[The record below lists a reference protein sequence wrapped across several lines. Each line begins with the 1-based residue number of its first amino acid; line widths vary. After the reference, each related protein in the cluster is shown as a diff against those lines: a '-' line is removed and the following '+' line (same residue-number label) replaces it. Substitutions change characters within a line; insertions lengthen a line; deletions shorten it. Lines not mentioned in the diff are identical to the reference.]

1 MKHWLHKLWAPL
13 LFVSYV
19 VLGIAIHGDYG
30 VSWDESISRQNG
42 LVNLR
47 HVNQRFFPPVT
58 RPVLTQ
64 VPDLDDWPDRDYGVA
79 FELPVEALDQ
89 WMGNDV
95 DQSFRLRHLATFL
108 VFAAGVAALYRA
120 AVSIRGSQLMG
131 LAAALMMVLS
141 PRMFA
146 ESFYNSKDVVFMAA
160 CAMAIATM
168 SQLLRRRT
176 LPLALLH
183 GFVCALAIDIRVMGI
198 VLPAVTLV
206 AWMVMVLQG
215 NERWPRALALAGT
228 YLLALMAFVYA
239 MFPFLWPHPLEN
251 FAAVFGNMS
260 RFRWD
265 GEVLFKGRYVL
276 AEQLPWTYIPVWIG
290 VTTPLP
296 VLGLFVAGTAM
307 TLAALWHR
315 RWRLWC
321 GHAEMMDLVCLA
333 LLVGPIAAVVAL
345 HSVLYDGW
353 RQLYFV
359 YPALVL
365 LAVRGLDGVLKALG
379 GRVLLRRLALAGLAA
394 AAFWQAQWMVQAH
407 PLQNVFFN
415 GFVHGPWKD
424 RFDLDYWGLGN
435 REALEAI
442 LARDPSPFITVGP
455 GSRTELAESLPLVD
469 KKHKD
474 RLIVVGPEITPK
486 YVVTN
491 YRLVRDRSDSQWLK
505 DHDLFWQKKIGDQ
518 VILSVF
524 RLRDLSRATPV
535 SRSSRPY
542 TPEELLQLKM
552 ELNGRRVVQGSSLV
566 DVTLVNDSDIRFS
579 ALSATGNQLALTWRF
594 LDAQGN
600 PVTPWDGRMDLPVD
614 VPPRSRL
621 PLTIAFDPG
630 VYLEG
635 RPLQVD
641 LFQTGRF
648 WAHEAGAP
656 LAILPPDRKTVV
668 P

>member
-1 MKHWLHKLWAPL
+1 MNAGWHRWWTLL
-13 LFVSYV
+13 LFAAYV
-19 VLGIAIHGDYG
+19 LLGIAIHGDYG

-58 RPVLTQ
+58 RPVLTE

-89 WMGNDV
+89 WMHNDV

-108 VFAAGVAALYRA
+108 FFAAGVAALYLA
-120 AVSIRGSQLMG
+120 AVSIRGSRWMG
-131 LAAALMMVLS
+131 VAAAAMLVLS

-146 ESFYNSKDVVFMAA
+146 ESFYNSKDVLFMAA
-160 CAMAIATM
+160 CAMGLASM
-168 SQLLRRRT
+168 SQLLRRRS
-176 LPLALLH
+176 LPLAVLH
-183 GFVCALAIDIRVMGI
+183 GFLCALAIDIRVMGI
-198 VLPAVTLV
+198 VLPAVTLG
-206 AWMVMVLQG
+206 AWTVMVLQR
-215 NERWPRALALAGT
+215 NERWPRALAVAGV
-228 YLLALMAFVYA
+228 YLLSLAAFVYA

-251 FAAVFGNMS
+251 FAAVFANMS

-265 GEVLFKGRYVL
+265 GEVLFRGHFIP
-276 AEQLPWTYIPVWIG
+276 AEQLPWSYVPVWIG

-296 VLGLFVAGTAM
+296 VLGLFVVGAGT
-307 TLAALWHR
+307 TLAALWRR

-321 GHAEMMDLVCLA
+321 GHGEMMDLVCLA
-333 LLVGPIAAVVAL
+333 LLVGPVTAVIVL

-359 YPALVL
+359 YPALLL
-365 LAVRGLDGVLKALG
+365 LAVRGLDGLLAALR
-379 GRVLLRRLALAGLAA
+379 GRRWWRGALVAGLALAAL
-394 AAFWQAQWMVQAH
+394 WQVHWMVRAH
-407 PLQNVFFN
+407 PLQNVYFN
-415 GFVHGPWKD
+415 RFVHGPWKD

-442 LARDPSPFITVGP
+442 LARDPSPFVTVGP
-455 GSRTELAESLPLVD
+455 GSRTELEAAMPLVD
-469 KKHKD
+469 KAHRD
-474 RLIVVGPEITPK
+474 RMIVVGPGITPM

-491 YRLVRDRSDSQWLK
+491 YRLVRDRSDAQWLK

-518 VILSVF
+518 VILSVY
-524 RLRDLSRATPV
+524 RLRDRSKATPM

-542 TPEELLQLKM
+542 TPEEILGLRL
-552 ELNGRRVVQGSSLV
+552 ELNGRRVVQGHSEV
-566 DVTLVNDSDIRFS
+566 DVTLVNDSDVRFS
-579 ALSATGNQLALTWRF
+579 ALSGTGNQLALTWRF
-594 LDAQGN
+594 LDAQGQA
-600 PVTPWDGRMDLPVD
+600 VSGWDGRMDLPVD
-614 VPPRSRL
+614 VLPHGRL
-621 PLTIAFDPG
+621 RLTIPFDAG
-630 VYLEG
+630 VYLED

-641 LFQTGRF
+641 LFQTSRF

-656 LAILPPDRKTVV
+656 LAILPPERKTVV

>member
-1 MKHWLHKLWAPL
+1 MFL
-13 LFVSYV
+13 LFAGYV

-89 WMGNDV
+89 WLGNDV
-95 DQSFRLRHLATFL
+95 DQSFRLRHLMTFL
-108 VFAAGVAALYRA
+108 FFAAGVAALFGA
-120 AVSIRGSQLMG
+120 AVSIRGSPLMG
-131 LAAALMMVLS
+131 LAAAAMMVLS

-168 SQLLRRRT
+168 SLLLRRRT
-176 LPLALLH
+176 LPLAMLH
-183 GFVCALAIDIRVMGI
+183 GVVCALAIDIRVMGI
-198 VLPAVTLV
+198 VLPAVTLG
-206 AWMVMVLQG
+206 AWCVMVLQG
-215 NERWPRALALAGT
+215 NERWPRALALAGA
-228 YLLALMAFVYA
+228 YLLILMACVYA

-251 FAAVFGNMS
+251 FASVFHNMS

-265 GEVLFKGRYVL
+265 GEVLFKGHFIP

-296 VLGLFVAGTAM
+296 VLGLFAVGAAM
-307 TLAALWHR
+307 TLAALGRR
-315 RWRLWC
+315 RWRLWV
-321 GHAEMMDLVCLA
+321 GHGEMMDLVCLA
-333 LLVGPIAAVVAL
+333 LLAGPISAVIVL

-379 GRVLLRRLALAGLAA
+379 NRELLRRLALAGLAGMA
-394 AAFWQAQWMVQAH
+394 LWQAQWMVRAH

-415 GFVHGPWKD
+415 GFVHGAWKD

-442 LARDPSPFITVGP
+442 LARDPGPFITVGP

-469 KKHKD
+469 KRHRE
-474 RLIVVGPEITPK
+474 RLIVVGPEATPM

-491 YRLVRDRSDSQWLK
+491 YRLVRDRSDAQWLR

-518 VILSVF
+518 VILSVY
-524 RLRDLSRATPV
+524 RLRDLSKATPIT
-535 SRSSRPY
+535 RSLRPY
-542 TPEELLQLKM
+542 TPEEILQLKL
-552 ELNGRRVVQGSSLV
+552 EVGTRRVVRGASFV

-594 LDAQGN
+594 LDTQGK

-614 VPPRSRL
+614 VMPHSRQSL
-621 PLTIAFDPG
+621 VITFDPG

-635 RPLQVD
+635 QPLQFD

-656 LAILPPDRKTVV
+656 PTILPPDRKTVQ